1 MRRVFALMLIWV
13 VVELLMLSNSN
24 FTKPK
29 NMLHSRK
36 EGVEITLKRIKVKSK
51 STL

>member
-1 MRRVFALMLIWV
+1 MLIWV

-36 EGVEITLKRIKVKSK
+36 SI
-51 STL
+51 